1 MSNTTIID
9 TQEELNKLIENL
21 KKEDVIALDTEFH
34 GEKRYWPELFLIQFA
49 GRNGPVAV
57 DPLGIEDLSPIG
69 ELLESEVPIKV
80 IHSARNDID
89 VLMHHLNIVFSSVF
103 DTQLAAAFLGYEL
116 QVSLYN
122 LVKTECGKAPQK
134 GHTLSDWSIRPL
146 SKEQIEYALN
156 DVRYLLKIYRN
167 QMKRLKST
175 GRLNWYTE
183 QAESLTLPSTYEI
196 PLKKVFQRVRST
208 GKITKRRLPVLWAL
222 VQWREKTAE
231 KLNKPRNYIV
241 RDHLLGAITAMAP
254 DKISSLSRLRGISS
268 GFIKKWGN
276 EILAVIKEARINPP
290 ENIPDIPKYHSK
302 PGISARR
309 DILRIFLKQ
318 ESNRLGISPALL
330 LSSDMM
336 DALAKHP
343 PVSEEDFSVIPGL
356 SGWRREALG
365 DDLISLLEGKLALS
379 LKPGRRPGLK
389 FIKVEE

>member
-1 MSNTTIID
+1 MSNTTLID

-57 DPLGIEDLSPIG
+57 DPLGIEDLSPIA
-69 ELLESEVPIKV
+69 ELLESEVPVKV

-89 VLMHHLNIVFSSVF
+89 VLMHHLGIVFSSVF

-116 QVSLYN
+116 QISLYN
-122 LVKTECGKAPQK
+122 LIRTECGNAPQK

-156 DVRYLLKIYRN
+156 DVRYLLSIYRN

-196 PLKKVFQRVRST
+196 PLKKVFQKVRST
-208 GKITKRRLPVLWAL
+208 GKITTSRLPVLWAL
-222 VQWREKTAE
+222 VKWREKIAE
-231 KLNKPRNYIV
+231 ELNKPRNKRV
-241 RDHLLGAITAMAP
+241 RDHIIGAITAMAP
-254 DKISSLSRLRGISS
+254 EKISSLSRLRGISS
-268 GFIKKWGN
+268 GFVNKWGK
-276 EILAVIKEARINPP
+276 EMLEVIREARTNPP
-290 ENIPDIPKYHSK
+290 KDIPDIPKYHSK

-330 LSSDMM
+330 LSSELM
-336 DALAKHP
+336 DALAKRP
-343 PVSEEDFSVIPGL
+343 PRSEEDVSSIPGL

-365 DDLISLLEGKLALS
+365 DDLISLLDGKIALS
-379 LKPGRRPGLK
+379 LKQGQRPGLK
-389 FIKVEE
+389 FVKVEH

>member
-1 MSNTTIID
+1 MSNTTLID
-9 TQEELNKLIENL
+9 TQEELNRLIENL

-57 DPLGIEDLSPIG
+57 DPLGIGDLSPIS
-69 ELLESEVPIKV
+69 ELLESEVPVKV

-89 VLMHHLNIVFSSVF
+89 VLMHHLDIVFSSVF

-116 QVSLYN
+116 QISLYN
-122 LVKTECGKAPQK
+122 LVRTECGKAPQK
-134 GHTLSDWSIRPL
+134 GHTLSDWSMRPL
-146 SKEQIEYALN
+146 SREQIEYALN

-183 QAESLTLPSTYEI
+183 QAESLTIPSTYDI

-208 GKITKRRLPVLWAL
+208 GKITKNRLPVLWAL
-222 VQWREKTAE
+222 VQWREKIAE
-231 KLNKPRNYIV
+231 ELNKPRNYIV
-241 RDHLLGAITAMAP
+241 RDHILGAITSMAP
-254 DKISSLSRLRGISS
+254 EKIDSLSRLRGIST
-268 GFIKKWGN
+268 GFIKKFGN
-276 EILAVIKEARINPP
+276 EMLAVIREARSNPP

-343 PVSEEDFSVIPGL
+343 PGSKEDFSTIPGL

-379 LKPGRRPGLK
+379 LKQGRRPGLK
-389 FIKVEE
+389 FVKVEE

>member
-1 MSNTTIID
+1 MSNTTLID

-57 DPLGIEDLSPIG
+57 DPLGIEDLSPIA

-89 VLMHHLNIVFSSVF
+89 VLMHHLDIVFSSVF

-116 QVSLYN
+116 QISLYN
-122 LVKTECGKAPQK
+122 LIRTECGNAPQK

-156 DVRYLLKIYRN
+156 DVRYLLSIYRT

-196 PLKKVFQRVRST
+196 PLKKVFQKVRST
-208 GKITKRRLPVLWAL
+208 GKITTSRLPVLWAL
-222 VQWREKTAE
+222 VKWREKIAE
-231 KLNKPRNYIV
+231 ELNKPRNYIV
-241 RDHLLGAITAMAP
+241 RDYILGAITAMAP
-254 DKISSLSRLRGISS
+254 EKISSLSRLRGISS
-268 GFIKKWGN
+268 GFVNKWGK
-276 EILAVIKEARINPP
+276 EMLEVIREARTNPP
-290 ENIPDIPKYHSK
+290 KDIPDIPKYHSK

-330 LSSDMM
+330 LSSEMM
-336 DALAKHP
+336 DALAKSP
-343 PVSEEDFSVIPGL
+343 PRSEEDFSSIPGL

-365 DDLISLLEGKLALS
+365 DDLISLLDGKIALS
-379 LKPGRRPGLK
+379 LKQGQRPGLK
-389 FIKVEE
+389 FVKVEH

>member
-1 MSNTTIID
+1 LSNTTLID

-57 DPLGIEDLSPIG
+57 DPLGIEDLSPIA

-89 VLMHHLNIVFSSVF
+89 VLMHHLDIGFSSVF
-103 DTQLAAAFLGYEL
+103 DTQIAAAFLGYEL
-116 QVSLYN
+116 QISLYN
-122 LVKTECGKAPQK
+122 LIRTECGNAPQK

-156 DVRYLLKIYRN
+156 DVRYLLSIYRN

-196 PLKKVFQRVRST
+196 PLKKVFQKVRST
-208 GKITKRRLPVLWAL
+208 GKITTSRLPVLWAL
-222 VQWREKTAE
+222 VKWREKIAE
-231 KLNKPRNYIV
+231 ELNKPRNYIV
-241 RDHLLGAITAMAP
+241 MDYILGAITAMAP
-254 DKISSLSRLRGISS
+254 EKISSLSRLRGISS
-268 GFIKKWGN
+268 GFVNKWGK
-276 EILAVIKEARINPP
+276 EILEVIREARTNPP
-290 ENIPDIPKYHSK
+290 KDIPDIPKYHSK

-330 LSSDMM
+330 LSSEMM

-343 PVSEEDFSVIPGL
+343 PCSKEDFSAIPGL

-365 DDLISLLEGKLALS
+365 DDLISLLDGKIALS
-379 LKPGRRPGLK
+379 LKQGQRPGLK
-389 FIKVEE
+389 FVKVEQ